1 MGNISRV
8 LEHLQKDQKEM
19 LEIKNTVTEMKNDF
33 DEFISK
39 LDMTKERLS
48 ELENTPIKSLKT
60 ETQTGTKQ
68 TKTKTKN
75 RTVHPRN
82 VGNDK
87 CVTYM

>member
-1 MGNISRV
+1 
-8 LEHLQKDQKEM
+8 M